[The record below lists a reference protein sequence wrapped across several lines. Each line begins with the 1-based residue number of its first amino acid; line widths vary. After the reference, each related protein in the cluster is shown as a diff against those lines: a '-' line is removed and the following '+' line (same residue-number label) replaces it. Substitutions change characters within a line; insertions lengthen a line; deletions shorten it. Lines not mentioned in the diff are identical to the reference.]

1 MSFYRNRGLFLK
13 NIFNERVISLGY
25 FLLVCRKKKLYLRIG
40 EGGSPIVCGKNEA
53 KVFDDIKA
61 QNVLDHLPKVLQ
73 KMNFVKEP
81 IVQSELNISDEE
93 EIPRKKTVIVEKTV
107 VKNTS
112 YNKKKKK
119 IIKNTSY
126 KAPQNVMNWVDR
138 VTQCNDLF
146 LDAEERR
153 RELLDCLSNTD
164 KNLSN
169 ILHKIELE
177 DDMNACMGFMQYK
190 KIRECLRRRRIVKDE
205 MYILDVILA
214 KPTGEHKIPS
224 SQKILGSVKHLE
236 NRVFKVRET
245 EDIEWLEFEIT
256 IENLLYIL
264 ANANCYKGKGLEG
277 EFVYGWSGKDLVLMP
292 VKSPDYK
299 QIAEF
304 NKIVHNNE
312 CIKAKDL
319 VLGATYL
326 TKDDEQ
332 WIYMGRFETYGGG
345 YEWKEN
351 GEIHKS
357 KNYRDVPIELI
368 HHYGCRYPIKYKYI
382 NNFPYGKM
390 YWFAIVNKDGYRYER
405 IKSVPKN
412 KLR

>member
-1 MSFYRNRGLFLK
+1 M
-13 NIFNERVISLGY
+13 ISLGY
-25 FLLVCRKKKLYLRIG
+25 FLLVCHKKKLYLRIG
-40 EGGSPIVCGKNEA
+40 EGGSPIVCDKREA
-53 KVFDDIKA
+53 KVFDEIKA

-81 IVQSELNISDEE
+81 VVQSELNISDEE
-93 EIPRKKTVIVEKTV
+93 EIPSKKTVIVEKTV

-112 YNKKKKK
+112 CNKKTKK

-126 KAPQNVMNWVDR
+126 KAPQNVMSWVDR
-138 VTQCNDLF
+138 VAQCNDLF

-214 KPTGEHKIPS
+214 KPTGEYKIPS

-245 EDIEWLEFEIT
+245 EDIEWLDK
-256 IENLLYIL
+256 L
-264 ANANCYKGKGLEG
+264 CEG
-277 EFVYGWSGKDLVLMP
+277 E
-292 VKSPDYK
+292 
-299 QIAEF
+299 
-304 NKIVHNNE
+304 
-312 CIKAKDL
+312 
-319 VLGATYL
+319 
-326 TKDDEQ
+326 
-332 WIYMGRFETYGGG
+332 
-345 YEWKEN
+345 
-351 GEIHKS
+351 
-357 KNYRDVPIELI
+357 
-368 HHYGCRYPIKYKYI
+368 
-382 NNFPYGKM
+382 
-390 YWFAIVNKDGYRYER
+390 
-405 IKSVPKN
+405 
-412 KLR
+412 

>member
-81 IVQSELNISDEE
+81 VVQSELNISDEE
-93 EIPRKKTVIVEKTV
+93 EIPSKKTVIVKKTV

-126 KAPQNVMNWVDR
+126 KAPLNVMNWVDR

-169 ILHKIELE
+169 ILHKIKLE

-245 EDIEWLEFEIT
+245 EDIEWLDK
-256 IENLLYIL
+256 L
-264 ANANCYKGKGLEG
+264 CEG
-277 EFVYGWSGKDLVLMP
+277 E
-292 VKSPDYK
+292 
-299 QIAEF
+299 
-304 NKIVHNNE
+304 
-312 CIKAKDL
+312 
-319 VLGATYL
+319 
-326 TKDDEQ
+326 
-332 WIYMGRFETYGGG
+332 
-345 YEWKEN
+345 
-351 GEIHKS
+351 
-357 KNYRDVPIELI
+357 
-368 HHYGCRYPIKYKYI
+368 
-382 NNFPYGKM
+382 
-390 YWFAIVNKDGYRYER
+390 
-405 IKSVPKN
+405 
-412 KLR
+412 

>member
-1 MSFYRNRGLFLK
+1 MSFYRNLGLFLK

-81 IVQSELNISDEE
+81 VVQSELNISDEE
-93 EIPRKKTVIVEKTV
+93 EIPSEKTVIVKKTV

-112 YNKKKKK
+112 CNKKAKK

-126 KAPQNVMNWVDR
+126 KAPQNVMSWVDR

-245 EDIEWLEFEIT
+245 EDIEWLDK
-256 IENLLYIL
+256 L
-264 ANANCYKGKGLEG
+264 CEG
-277 EFVYGWSGKDLVLMP
+277 E
-292 VKSPDYK
+292 
-299 QIAEF
+299 
-304 NKIVHNNE
+304 
-312 CIKAKDL
+312 
-319 VLGATYL
+319 
-326 TKDDEQ
+326 
-332 WIYMGRFETYGGG
+332 
-345 YEWKEN
+345 
-351 GEIHKS
+351 
-357 KNYRDVPIELI
+357 
-368 HHYGCRYPIKYKYI
+368 
-382 NNFPYGKM
+382 
-390 YWFAIVNKDGYRYER
+390 
-405 IKSVPKN
+405 
-412 KLR
+412 

>member
-81 IVQSELNISDEE
+81 VVQSELNISDEE

-112 YNKKKKK
+112 YDKKKKK
-119 IIKNTSY
+119 IIKNASY
-126 KAPQNVMNWVDR
+126 KAPQNVMSWVDR
-138 VTQCNDLF
+138 VAQCNDLF

-245 EDIEWLEFEIT
+245 EDIEWLDK
-256 IENLLYIL
+256 L
-264 ANANCYKGKGLEG
+264 CEG
-277 EFVYGWSGKDLVLMP
+277 E
-292 VKSPDYK
+292 
-299 QIAEF
+299 
-304 NKIVHNNE
+304 
-312 CIKAKDL
+312 
-319 VLGATYL
+319 
-326 TKDDEQ
+326 
-332 WIYMGRFETYGGG
+332 
-345 YEWKEN
+345 
-351 GEIHKS
+351 
-357 KNYRDVPIELI
+357 
-368 HHYGCRYPIKYKYI
+368 
-382 NNFPYGKM
+382 
-390 YWFAIVNKDGYRYER
+390 
-405 IKSVPKN
+405 
-412 KLR
+412 